1 MAASNKKLSNKGFL
15 QKAPAEIVADVKT
28 KFEDLS
34 AKLSKL
40 KQNLSFLETIDDA

>member
-28 KFEDLS
+28 KFEGLS
-34 AKLSKL
+34 AKTL
-40 KQNLSFLETIDDA
+40 KTQTKPLIPGDH